1 MRYQN
6 NGHVTDDVM
15 SKVMWGSTV
24 SYTSDSLASYYLT
37 VPTVAL
43 MLRPS
48 DRLTS
53 VMYVYVTYVLLLN
66 AVRPRAKVTI
76 DSL

>member
-6 NGHVTDDVM
+6 NSHVTDDVM
-15 SKVMWGSTV
+15 SKVLWGSTV

-48 DRLTS
+48 DVCNVGLCICN
-53 VMYVYVTYVLLLN
+53 VCIV
-66 AVRPRAKVTI
+66 AKRGA
-76 DSL
+76 S